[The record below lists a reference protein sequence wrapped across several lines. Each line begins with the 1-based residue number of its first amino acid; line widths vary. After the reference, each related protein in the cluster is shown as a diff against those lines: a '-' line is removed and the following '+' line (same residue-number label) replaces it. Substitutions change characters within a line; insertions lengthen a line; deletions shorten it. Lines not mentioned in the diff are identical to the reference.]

1 MRRLIIGFGA
11 FLFLV
16 VTIALVVPFFL
27 PKDAIKERVVAI
39 VEQQLGWRLR
49 LDGPVSLALLPG
61 FSLTAE
67 DIGLSGE
74 AGADGIEFAR
84 ADAIEFGLAWEG
96 LFGGAIQV
104 TRINLDTPNI
114 LLEIGP
120 DGLTSWEPRRRLGGQ
135 PEADPADT
143 EASPA
148 QNEPASE
155 DAAGSAAD
163 KLGPLQRIG
172 VDRFS
177 IANGV
182 VLYSDLQT
190 GDRFNIEGLNLVVTA
205 PDLSGEVTVEGE
217 LDWNGTP
224 VALAGSLTGPLA
236 FAGGEQVPLAIGVST
251 GENRISIEGSAGMEP
266 LRMDLA
272 FSASGP
278 SVSGLA
284 AVAGDPLPRDPG
296 AFSVSAKFSGDE
308 ASMALSDLSATVGSF
323 VIDGSLDADL
333 AGASPDLSGRFVLDQ
348 GSLADLLALAGQD
361 FNASGTLGADL
372 AFSASGADVPSL
384 LATLDLTGSAS
395 LSSGVVSGLGLAS
408 AVGGDPAADSIK
420 DIGLKL
426 NISGL
431 DGPLSL
437 SGAMS
442 WRGEGFT
449 IMGKATPAPLLGG
462 MAAPVNAQIKGGR
475 FSAGFDGRATASGN
489 LEGAVSLET
498 ADLRTLLAWMGQP
511 VEAGNGLKNFKVSGL
526 FTVEENAIGFDE
538 TNFRLDGTSGRA
550 NGKVSLGAI
559 PTITAKLD
567 LGTLLLDPYLESGG
581 GGSAGSGSAGGAS
594 SSSGGGAASS
604 SGWSDAPIDFSGLKA
619 VNADLAI
626 SAKEIHWKEIRIG
639 KSILTAAIKN
649 GVLDA
654 ELKEL
659 NLYEG
664 KADGRIVLNGS
675 SGTPSVKAN
684 FDLADLDAHPALRDA
699 VNTRWLE
706 GRAYMALDISASGA
720 SQRQLVQNLN
730 GTARFEFADGAIR
743 RINIP
748 KMVRGLSVETFLGWQ
763 DASEEKTDFSSLSA
777 SMAISNGIAQT
788 DDLSLIGPL
797 VRITG
802 GGTTNM
808 PERTLDW
815 KVDPKIVASLEGQA
829 APRPKGTDKKM
840 AGLGVPIIIS
850 GSWDN
855 PKIYPDIAGILEN
868 PAAAYKQLE
877 NMGGDLVKILKQ
889 KPDEAISNVANEAIK
904 RATGGN
910 TQIDVQKVIEGKVDD
925 KEVLKAV
932 EEGFGL
938 PSGLLG
944 TFGGKKKQE

>member
-1 MRRLIIGFGA
+1 MRRLIIGLGA

-16 VTIALVVPFFL
+16 VTIAFVAPFFL

-61 FSLTAE
+61 FSLTAQ

-96 LFGGAIQV
+96 LFGGAIQL
-104 TRINLDTPNI
+104 TRITLDKPNI

-120 DGLTSWEPRRRLGGQ
+120 AGVTSWEPRRRLGGQ
-135 PEADPADT
+135 AEADGAEPQ
-143 EASPA
+143 ASQPL
-148 QNEPASE
+148 E
-155 DAAGSAAD
+155 DAGAEGGESTAD
-163 KLGPLQRIG
+163 NLGPLQRIG

-177 IANGV
+177 ITDGV
-182 VLYSDLQT
+182 VVYSDLQT
-190 GDRFNIEGLNLVVTA
+190 GERFDIEGLNLVVTA
-205 PDLSGEVTVEGE
+205 PDLSGEITVEGA
-217 LDWNGTP
+217 LDWNGKP

-236 FAGGEQVPLAIGVST
+236 FAGGEQVPLAINVSS
-251 GENRISIEGSAGMEP
+251 GENKVSLEGTAGMEP
-266 LRMDLA
+266 VRMDLA

-278 SVSGLA
+278 SVSELA
-284 AVAGDPLPRDPG
+284 ALAGDPLPKDPG

-308 ASMALSDLSATVGSF
+308 ASMALSDLSATIGSF

-333 AGASPDLSGRFVLDQ
+333 AGVSPDLSGRFVLDQ

-361 FNASGTLGADL
+361 LSASGTLGADL

-384 LATLDLTGSAS
+384 LATLDITGSAS
-395 LSSGVVSGLGLAS
+395 LASGEVSGLGLAS
-408 AVGGDPAADSIK
+408 AVGGDPAADSIE

-475 FSAGFDGRATASGN
+475 FSAGFDGRATARGN

-511 VEAGNGLKNFKVSGL
+511 VEAGSGLKNFKVSGL
-526 FTVEENAIGFDE
+526 FTIEENAIGFDE

-559 PTITAKLD
+559 PTITARLD
-567 LGTLLLDPYLESGG
+567 LGTLLLDPYLETG
-581 GGSAGSGSAGGAS
+581 GGSAGSGSGGAA
-594 SSSGGGAASS
+594 SSSGGGTAQT

-619 VNADLAI
+619 VNADFAI
-626 SAKEIHWKEIRIG
+626 SAKEIHWDKIRIG
-639 KSILTAAIKN
+639 KSSLTAAIKD

-664 KADGRIVLNGS
+664 TADGRVVLNGA
-675 SGTPSVKAN
+675 SGTPSLKADFN
-684 FDLADLDAHPALRDA
+684 LADLDAHPALRDA
-699 VNTRWLE
+699 ADTRWLE
-706 GRAYMALDISASGA
+706 GRANMALDISASGA

-763 DASEEKTDFSSLSA
+763 DNSEEKTDFSSLAA
-777 SMAISNGIAQT
+777 SMTITNGIAKT

-797 VRITG
+797 VRVTG

-840 AGLGVPIIIS
+840 SGLGVPIVIS

-889 KPDEAISNVANEAIK
+889 KPDEAVSNVANEAIK
-904 RATGGN
+904 RVTGGN
-910 TQIDVQKVIEGKVDD
+910 TQIDVQKVIEGDVDD

-944 TFGGKKKQE
+944 TFGGKKKE